1 MKSGFR
7 ALKSHKNERTGCE
20 PKKASVIFLTRE
32 KLVSCVDVAQKRTKQ
47 FAKHGGK
54 WWQVVASGGTV
65 VAHAGTPG
73 GIRGA
78 ARLRQKLSE
87 FDRF

>member
-7 ALKSHKNERTGCE
+7 ALTSHKNER
-20 PKKASVIFLTRE
+20 KSF
-32 KLVSCVDVAQKRTKQ
+32 VATVARWWQMV
-47 FAKHGGK
+47 ANGGK
-54 WWQVVASGGTV
+54 WWQMVASAGRVGGM
-65 VAHAGTPG
+65 G
-73 GIRGA
+73 GA